1 MNDEAVAN
9 GDAVEF
15 CTCGNK
21 FLKIGKR
28 ITDTC
33 YDCSKKKAQDKF
45 REYYLTFPF
54 KEYDGSVVFS
64 RSTRET
70 FRSKAEILKYCI
82 KKGVAYEDLL
92 LTFCKPIPNEKIDK
106 SYWIEEGSGDFDE
119 AYKKEIECCLL
130 LLNSAL
136 ERHPPIDYYPIDVRT
151 EFNPY
156 QTVLNELEKI

>member
-1 MNDEAVAN
+1 MSDEAVAN
-9 GDAVEF
+9 GDVVEF

-70 FRSKAEILKYCI
+70 FRSKVEIFRYCN
-82 KKGVAYEDLL
+82 KTGVAYEDLL
-92 LTFCKPIPNEKIDK
+92 LTFCEPIPNEKIDK
-106 SYWIEEGSGDFDE
+106 SYWFEGSDRDFDE
-119 AYKKEIECCLL
+119 AHKKEIECCLL

-136 ERHPPIDYYPIDVRT
+136 EKHPPIDYKPINVRT
-151 EFNPY
+151 EYKPW
-156 QTVLNELEKI
+156 

>member
-1 MNDEAVAN
+1 MSDEAAAN
-9 GDAVEF
+9 GDVVEF

-28 ITDTC
+28 ITNTC

-70 FRSKAEILKYCI
+70 FRSKVEIFRYCN
-82 KKGVAYEDLL
+82 KTGVAYEDLL
-92 LTFCKPIPNEKIDK
+92 LTFCEPIPNEKIDK
-106 SYWIEEGSGDFDE
+106 SYWFEGSDRDFDE
-119 AYKKEIECCLL
+119 AHKKEIECCLL

-136 ERHPPIDYYPIDVRT
+136 EKHPPIDYKPINVRT
-151 EFNPY
+151 EYKPW
-156 QTVLNELEKI
+156 

>member
-1 MNDEAVAN
+1 MSDEAVSN
-9 GDAVEF
+9 GDVVEF

-28 ITDTC
+28 VTNMC

-45 REYYLTFPF
+45 REFYLTFPF

-64 RSTRET
+64 RSTREI
-70 FRSKAEILKYCI
+70 FRSAVEIVKYCA
-82 KKGVAYEDLL
+82 KTGVAYEDLL

-106 SYWIEEGSGDFDE
+106 SYWIEEGGGDFD
-119 AYKKEIECCLL
+119 ADHKKEIECCLL
-130 LLNSAL
+130 LLNSAI